1 MLSAGRLNK
10 NPSFMTF
17 VSLKDLMAIDLEPYR
32 FCGVNMTGFRIL
44 NVDNPQ
50 VASIVEKWSME
61 RQVAPKPDSGLLEGI
76 MTVCFIASVLF
87 HPKVSHQNVNTKGT
101 AFIYLSVLAIYHTVV
116 RNGFNPKEEPHDK
129 PDYPGC
135 FYLCIA
141 HSDHFI
147 IVSFLH
153 AVDSFR
159 LVYE

>member
-1 MLSAGRLNK
+1 
-10 NPSFMTF
+10 MTF

-87 HPKVSHQNVNTKGT
+87 QSSKCQYKGT
-101 AFIYLSVLAIYHTVV
+101 TFISVYLSILAIYHTMV

-129 PDYPGC
+129 PVYPGC
-135 FYLCIA
+135 FYLYIA
-141 HSDHFI
+141 HSNHFI
-147 IVSFLH
+147 IV
-153 AVDSFR
+153 
-159 LVYE
+159 

>member
-1 MLSAGRLNK
+1 
-10 NPSFMTF
+10 MTF

-87 HPKVSHQNVNTKGT
+87 HLKVSHQNINTGAT
-101 AFIYLSVLAIYHTVV
+101 FISIHLSVLAIYHTMV
-116 RNGFNPKEEPHDK
+116 RNGFNPKVEPHDK
-129 PDYPGC
+129 PVYPGC

-141 HSDHFI
+141 HSNHLV
-147 IVSFLH
+147 IV
-153 AVDSFR
+153 
-159 LVYE
+159 